1 MDMSSG
7 MIRGLGTLVVFVA
20 FIGLALW
27 VFNAKRTSEFA
38 EACMLPFAD
47 DEPLPAPPEDSTVTR
62 STRP

>member
-1 MDMSSG
+1 MEMSTG
-7 MIRGLGTLVVFVA
+7 MIRGLGTLVVFIA

-27 VFNAKRTSEFA
+27 VFNAKRGPEFA

-47 DEPLPAPPEDSTVTR
+47 DEPLPDTPEDSTATR